1 MEIFN
6 ISSIQFWKSNSVSSF
21 LQDKW
26 NSIQIFQAKVPCLH
40 PKTIVFVETKTWK
53 HVVSTYSISISRSP
67 FRMAPAEFCSRPCRK
82 YESSCSFHWAELL
95 RTMSVG
101 LPRFVFCWLPRC
113 FCFLYMEATPTS
125 EVTWKKLG
133 EGRVN
138 GFDNLT
144 VGSTQDYIFRIEK
157 IPTPKIPKPKLCCL
171 FGILGARLKVDPNP
185 IIPGSGHCKKMLF
198 WSPWMVW
205 LSTFSGTWTLTQP
218 GVCDACSKTQR
229 QWVSFLEWFHGQIV
243 HPRKRTWQWKTN
255 HLKMHLLQMVIFYCY
270 RKTPT
275 ESYPSER
282 NLTRPEE
289 KKKGKTDNTLNN
301 ALIP

>member
-125 EVTWKKLG
+125 EVTWKNWGKAESMVLMILQLDLPRITFLG
-133 EGRVN
+133 
-138 GFDNLT
+138 
-144 VGSTQDYIFRIEK
+144 S
-157 IPTPKIPKPKLCCL
+157 
-171 FGILGARLKVDPNP
+171 
-185 IIPGSGHCKKMLF
+185 KK
-198 WSPWMVW
+198 S
-205 LSTFSGTWTLTQP
+205 Q
-218 GVCDACSKTQR
+218 
-229 QWVSFLEWFHGQIV
+229 
-243 HPRKRTWQWKTN
+243 PRK
-255 HLKMHLLQMVIFYCY
+255 
-270 RKTPT
+270 
-275 ESYPSER
+275 SR
-282 NLTRPEE
+282 NRNCVAFLAFWGP
-289 KKKGKTDNTLNN
+289 G
-301 ALIP
+301 